1 MYTRLLA
8 TLTMQLQE
16 RWKAAKGK
24 GQSWLVPVSSLMPI
38 MIWPTQWSSPLL
50 SSSPV
55 PTLTSAD
62 SCADTKQN
70 KKRTKKWAGD
80 WKINCASTGLVLGS
94 KRNGFYTDV
103 LSDFKR
109 TGWLFSW
116 HGWHKPSKKKIH
128 ERQWG
133 SCQAE
138 SSPTTRPWSTKRE
151 TFLFMW
157 NYGRDTGN
165 QLAASKS
172 KNLSWWRES
181 KFVYK

>member
-1 MYTRLLA
+1 MYTMLLA
-8 TLTMQLQE
+8 TLTVQE

-24 GQSWLVPVSSLMPI
+24 GQSWLKSHPLVPVTSLMPI
-38 MIWPTQWSSPLL
+38 MIWPNQWSSPLL
-50 SSSPV
+50 SSPLPSRQL
-55 PTLTSAD
+55 TLAL
-62 SCADTKQN
+62 TK
-70 KKRTKKWAGD
+70 KIFKKWAGD
-80 WKINCASTGLVLGS
+80 WKVNRASTGLVLGS
-94 KRNGFYTDV
+94 KRKGFYTDV

-109 TGWLFSW
+109 TDWLFSW
-116 HGWHKPSKKKIH
+116 HGWHKPSKKKIQ

-172 KNLSWWRES
+172 ENLSWWRES
-181 KFVYK
+181 KFV